1 MQIAKDKVAEI
12 DYILRVEG
20 EIVDRSEEGEPLT
33 YLHGHGNIIPGLE
46 KALEGKSAGDKLTA
60 SVAPEEGYGVYD
72 EDNTDQLELADFD
85 DDVEVGATYFGE
97 TDDGQLV
104 PFTVLGL
111 SDDKVEVDYNHMLA
125 GETLDFEVTV
135 LSVRDATEEEL
146 EHGHAH
152 FDGMDE
158 ADYDEDEE

>member
-20 EIVDRSEEGEPLT
+20 EIVDRSEDGEPLT

-46 KALEGKSAGDKLTA
+46 NALEGKSAGDQVKVTV
-60 SVAPEEGYGVYD
+60 SPEEGYGVYD
-72 EDNTDQLELADFD
+72 EENTDLLDLADFD

-111 SDDKVEVDYNHMLA
+111 NDGKVEVDYNHMLA

-135 LSVRDATEEEL
+135 RDVRDATPEEL

-152 FDGMDE
+152 LGGMEEDDE
-158 ADYDEDEE
+158 ISED